1 MKVHEILPQCDSLLA
16 NTRLTP
22 SDDMH
27 TALSFT
33 RTDQWEGR
41 MGFIMAQPKQSRSS
55 NSNYRGVG
63 AEESAHVYP
72 AQSSGL
78 LCCLTTNPSPNHNP
92 NPSLNYSPNPHP
104 NLSLNHSP
112 HPIPKP
118 SHNRSPNS
126 SCNLFPSLV
135 LNPALIL
142 VLNPVPIIVLIP
154 VLILVLIPFPIVI
167 CH

>member
-1 MKVHEILPQCDSLLA
+1 MKIHQILPNCDSLLA

-27 TALSFT
+27 TVLSIT

-41 MGFIMAQPKQSRSS
+41 MVFIMAQPKQSRSS
-55 NSNYRGVG
+55 NSNYQGSG
-63 AEESAHVYP
+63 AEESACVYP
-72 AQSSGL
+72 AQSSAL
-78 LCCLTTNPSPNHNP
+78 LCCLTTNPSPNHDP

-112 HPIPKP
+112 HPIPNP

-126 SCNLFPSLV
+126 CLNLFPSLV
-135 LNPALIL
+135 LNPVLIL